1 MQILPGRWKIV
12 RQDSVC
18 NGWRAALVQPAP
30 FFTPEEECPRARFV
44 VDMWNKQRTTNVSA
58 GFVQLEKGSLL
69 PSSLVK

>member
-1 MQILPGRWKIV
+1 MQILSGRRKIV

-30 FFTPEEECPRARFV
+30 FFTPKEECPCSRSV
-44 VDMWNKQRTTNVSA
+44 VNVRNQQRTTNVSA

-69 PSSLVK
+69 PAALVK